1 MLFKPEGKPVG
12 EWQINLGGSDG
23 LSNVTVMITFNINT
37 YPEHYGLG
45 YPASRDPLSEAEG
58 IYQEYEDLTVDGI
71 EYYRENENEVVH
83 ELDWIKLTNR
93 QAERLLY
100 VIEDINPEFKEYI
113 QDRINRHYGYTK

>member
-1 MLFKPEGKPVG
+1 MYKPEGNPSG
-12 EWQINLGGSDG
+12 EWQLNLGGPDG

-45 YPASRDPLSEAEG
+45 YPEPKNQLSEAEG

-71 EYYRENENEVVH
+71 EYYLEDTNEVTH